1 VAQTLRVL
9 ADSDSRPDLHARPPV
24 DDFGFDVAYTERLL
38 PLALWI
44 YRNYFRVETFGIE
57 NVPATG
63 RCLLVSNHA
72 GVVPYDGAMI
82 RTAILAEHRRPR
94 HARMLVVDW
103 AFAVPFLSMFLMKTG
118 NAMAHPDNATQL
130 LERNELV
137 GVFPE
142 GVRGATKQFSERYR
156 VRRFGRGGFIQVA
169 LRTRSPIVP
178 VAVVGSE
185 EVHPILF
192 DVPLLA
198 EVLGTPAFPVTP
210 TWPALG
216 LLGLVPL
223 PSKWLI
229 AFGEPIDLAGYPADA
244 ASDPAV
250 VLELSERVR
259 SRIQKRVYELL
270 PRRRSAF
277 Y

>member
-169 LRTRSPIVP
+169 LRIARTWGHDDARCRCRNDRGGGDNWGRNDGGGRYGTRGGDHN
-178 VAVVGSE
+178 VGS
-185 EVHPILF
+185 HR
-192 DVPLLA
+192 
-198 EVLGTPAFPVTP
+198 
-210 TWPALG
+210 WRRQ
-216 LLGLVPL
+216 
-223 PSKWLI
+223 
-229 AFGEPIDLAGYPADA
+229 
-244 ASDPAV
+244 
-250 VLELSERVR
+250 ERR
-259 SRIQKRVYELL
+259 ENNRVCE
-270 PRRRSAF
+270 AHV
-277 Y
+277 